1 LEVAGDPDISYTE
14 THQVILNV
22 GYAKGAEIAGRLE
35 DNNIVLNYQAA
46 PDEEGFTASGSLR
59 TGVQEM
65 TRFGMVAEDFG
76 ELAQLM
82 ADVIIKGKDVRE
94 AVRRFRRRFLDMQYC
109 FSGSEFEAQ
118 IEALHRLV

>member
-1 LEVAGDPDISYTE
+1 
-14 THQVILNV
+14 V

-65 TRFGMVAEDFG
+65 TRFGMVEKDFG

-82 ADVIIKGKDVRE
+82 ADVILKGKNVKE
-94 AVRRFRRRFLDMQYC
+94 EVCGFRRRFLDMQYC
-109 FSGSEFEAQ
+109 FSGQEYEAQ
-118 IEALHRLV
+118 IEALHRLI